1 MPPKNAGVKLIKF
14 SSLSGQIAGLL
25 EQELRGDCDYREA
38 QRRIYA
44 HAVDFADYYKKHLE
58 AEHQCE
64 TEEVLL
70 SSPGLRKRWYAEH
83 PSFIE
88 GDNLQ
93 YALDQ
98 IAHFKPDVVFDQ
110 ARVLLPV
117 IGDLKKKFPFIR
129 CTTTWDGWIASEPAQ
144 MRGYDLYFTC
154 VPEILE
160 KHLAVGHRC
169 TINPFGFETSL
180 LERIHVPDE
189 RINRVCFV
197 GSLSSGIH
205 NLRNRV
211 LNELRREEV
220 LDWWIGNI
228 GQGLFTR
235 SKLRELAYGN
245 FRAFMNNIPFELHNR
260 GKLYGLEMYQTMAQ
274 YQLTI
279 NIHGDQVQNIG
290 NMRLTEAG
298 GVGTCQLID
307 WKPNAE
313 TYFKPDEEAVFFRTV
328 DELKS
333 KVRYLLEHPEEAR
346 KIGEAAQKR
355 VLREYSFAAH
365 VSRFM
370 HEVRAFLG

>member
-1 MPPKNAGVKLIKF
+1 MKLIKF
-14 SSLSGQIAGLL
+14 SSLSGQIAGIL
-25 EQELRGDCDYREA
+25 EQELGTECNYREG

-70 SSPGLRKRWYAEH
+70 SSAGLRKRWYAEH
-83 PSFIE
+83 PDYAE
-88 GDNLQ
+88 GDSLQ

-98 IAHFKPDVVFDQ
+98 IAEFKPDVVFDQ

-129 CTTTWDGWIASEPAQ
+129 CTATWDGWIASVPAK
-144 MRGYDLYFTC
+144 MHGYDLYFTC
-154 VPEILE
+154 VPEILD
-160 KHLAVGHRC
+160 KHIAVGHRC
-169 TINPFGFETSL
+169 TINPFGFETSIL
-180 LERIHVPDE
+180 KHIQVPE
-189 RINRVCFV
+189 SRINRVCFV

-211 LNELRREEV
+211 LNELRREDV

-245 FRAFMNNIPFELHNR
+245 LRAFRNNFPFELHNR
-260 GKLYGLEMYQTMAQ
+260 GKLYGLEMYEAIAR
-274 YQLTI
+274 YQMTI
-279 NIHGDQVQNIG
+279 NIHGDQVRNIG

-307 WKPNAE
+307 WKPNAAE
-313 TYFKPDEEAVFFRTV
+313 YFKPDEEAVFFRTV

-333 KVRYLLEHPEEAR
+333 KVRYLMDHPEETR
-346 KIGEAAQKR
+346 KIGLAAQQR
-355 VLREYSFAAH
+355 VLRDFSFAAH

-370 HEVRAFLG
+370 KEVKDVLSRQP